1 MQLLLYS
8 YCKAFNTDPN
18 TAKDTPMSLIMDMMV
33 IHGEVE
39 KMKSDEV
46 ENMRRKH
53 KHGR

>member
-8 YCKAFNTDPN
+8 YCQAFNTDPN
-18 TAKDTPMSLIMDMMV
+18 TAKDTPMSLIMDMMI

-46 ENMRRKH
+46 ENMRRKQRN
-53 KHGR
+53 G